1 MRNRSSSRSFHA
13 HHSSRNRP
21 NLNATTLPHILFITL
36 IMTTRNTKDVPCDA
50 DNAALAE
57 DVMAEARESL
67 RINVIAQRARMRF
80 TQRDLSKRSG
90 VARAVVSKM
99 ENGDGDFNV
108 STVAKIAS
116 VVGCSVADLLTPTV
130 LAPVGSLELRRRF
143 ASPRAEWAPSD
154 DLFAALEEVHSRGK
168 PSATAGSMA
177 RGVSSGGA
185 KSSPGIA
192 VI

>member
-1 MRNRSSSRSFHA
+1 
-13 HHSSRNRP
+13 
-21 NLNATTLPHILFITL
+21 
-36 IMTTRNTKDVPCDA
+36 
-50 DNAALAE
+50 
-57 DVMAEARESL
+57 MAEARESL

-154 DLFAALEEVHSRGK
+154 DLFAALEETHGRRK
-168 PSATAGSMA
+168 RSAAAGSMA
-177 RGVSSGGA
+177 RGVPSGGA
-185 KSSPGIA
+185 EVTRGPGRAVAKKSATPESARGRTK
-192 VI
+192 V